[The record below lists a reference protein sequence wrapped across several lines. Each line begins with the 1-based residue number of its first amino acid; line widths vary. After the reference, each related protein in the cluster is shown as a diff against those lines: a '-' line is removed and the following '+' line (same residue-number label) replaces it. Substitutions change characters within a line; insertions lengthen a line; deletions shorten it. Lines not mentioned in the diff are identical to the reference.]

1 MRNLKT
7 IENRVLA
14 VLKEHPE
21 ARNDDMKLYL
31 LVSKAC
37 IYDTHGISYFSFED
51 VMSNYKAYGIPCF
64 ESIRRTRQKF
74 RRSTLNLAVPPKYA
88 GQGIKCSVS
97 ILTTLKTKMG
107 GKRKWQRRKTQTPLC
122 SRK

>member
-31 LVSKAC
+31 LISKAC
-37 IYDTHGISYFSFED
+37 IYDTHGISPVSYTHLISWLTQSLHSFSFGKPSSAS
-51 VMSNYKAYGIPCF
+51 VMKTLIRSAQAEKTLFWNRSAPITPCM
-64 ESIRRTRQKF
+64 TR
-74 RRSTLNLAVPPKYA
+74 L
-88 GQGIKCSVS
+88 
-97 ILTTLKTKMG
+97 
-107 GKRKWQRRKTQTPLC
+107 
-122 SRK
+122 

>member
-7 IENRVLA
+7 IENRVLS

-37 IYDTHGISYFSFED
+37 IYDTHGISHFSFED
-51 VMSNYKAYGIPCF
+51 VMSN
-64 ESIRRTRQKF
+64 
-74 RRSTLNLAVPPKYA
+74 L
-88 GQGIKCSVS
+88 QG
-97 ILTTLKTKMG
+97 L
-107 GKRKWQRRKTQTPLC
+107 RYPLL
-122 SRK
+122 

>member
-31 LVSKAC
+31 LISKAC
-37 IYDTHGISYFSFED
+37 IYDTHGISHFSFED

-64 ESIRRTRQKF
+64 EEQGRRF
-74 RRSTLNLAVPPKYA
+74 RRNILNSAVPPKYA
-88 GQGIKCSVS
+88 GQGTKCSVS
-97 ILTTLKTKMG
+97 IPTTLKAKMG
-107 GKRKWQRRKTQTPLC
+107 GKRKWQLRKAQTPLC

>member
-37 IYDTHGISYFSFED
+37 IYDTHGISHFSFED
-51 VMSNYKAYGIPCF
+51 VMSNYRQEKWCCY
-64 ESIRRTRQKF
+64 RTKG
-74 RRSTLNLAVPPKYA
+74 SCPKN
-88 GQGIKCSVS
+88 
-97 ILTTLKTKMG
+97 
-107 GKRKWQRRKTQTPLC
+107 
-122 SRK
+122 SRPFW

>member
-31 LVSKAC
+31 LISKAC
-37 IYDTHGISYFSFED
+37 IIVFAKE
-51 VMSNYKAYGIPCF
+51 
-64 ESIRRTRQKF
+64 
-74 RRSTLNLAVPPKYA
+74 
-88 GQGIKCSVS
+88 
-97 ILTTLKTKMG
+97 ILTLITG
-107 GKRKWQRRKTQTPLC
+107 
-122 SRK
+122 

>member
-37 IYDTHGISYFSFED
+37 IYDTHGISYFSFE
-51 VMSNYKAYGIPCF
+51 
-64 ESIRRTRQKF
+64 ESDEQ
-74 RRSTLNLAVPPKYA
+74 L
-88 GQGIKCSVS
+88 QG
-97 ILTTLKTKMG
+97 L
-107 GKRKWQRRKTQTPLC
+107 RYPLL
-122 SRK
+122 

>member
-31 LVSKAC
+31 LISKAC
-37 IYDTHGISYFSFED
+37 IYDTYGIADFSFED

-64 ESIRRTRQKF
+64 ESIRRTSQKIQAKYPELGCSPEV
-74 RRSTLNLAVPPKYA
+74 RRARHKMQRVYSDYA
-88 GQGIKCSVS
+88 KI
-97 ILTTLKTKMG
+97 
-107 GKRKWQRRKTQTPLC
+107 
-122 SRK
+122 

>member
-37 IYDTHGISYFSFED
+37 IYDTHGISHFSFED
-51 VMSNYKAYGIPCF
+51 VMSN
-64 ESIRRTRQKF
+64 
-74 RRSTLNLAVPPKYA
+74 
-88 GQGIKCSVS
+88 
-97 ILTTLKTKMG
+97 
-107 GKRKWQRRKTQTPLC
+107 
-122 SRK
+122 

>member
-31 LVSKAC
+31 LISKAC
-37 IYDTHGISYFSFED
+37 MLVLVGA
-51 VMSNYKAYGIPCF
+51 VRMSDRI
-64 ESIRRTRQKF
+64 IREM
-74 RRSTLNLAVPPKYA
+74 
-88 GQGIKCSVS
+88 
-97 ILTTLKTKMG
+97 MG
-107 GKRKWQRRKTQTPLC
+107 L
-122 SRK
+122 

>member
-74 RRSTLNLAVPPKYA
+74 RQNTLNLAVPRST
-88 GQGIKCSVS
+88 QGKAQNAAC
-97 ILTTLKTKMG
+97 LF
-107 GKRKWQRRKTQTPLC
+107 
-122 SRK
+122 